1 MNKDDFFYLGKIL
14 KTYGNNGHLLILFDV
29 DDPGDYQQLD
39 TVFIS
44 INNELIPF
52 TVRSVELRPKQQA
65 LLLLDDM
72 NSADDA
78 EVFERMELFLP
89 LSKLPKLQ
97 GNKFYYHEITGFSVV
112 DQHHGNI
119 GILRSVI
126 DLPQQSLMQIDHGNK
141 EVLVPLNDETLIQ
154 VDREQKILLIRAPEG
169 LIDIYL

>member
-1 MNKDDFFYLGKIL
+1 MNKDDFFYLGKVL
-14 KTYGNNGHLLILFDV
+14 KTYGNHGHLLVLLDV
-29 DDPGDYQQLD
+29 DDPSDYQHLD

-65 LLLLDDM
+65 VLLLDDM

-97 GNKFYYHEITGFSVV
+97 GNKFYYHEITGFSVI
-112 DQHHGNI
+112 DQLRGNI

-126 DLPQQSLMQIDHGNK
+126 ELPQQSLLRIDHGNK

-154 VDREQKILLIRAPEG
+154 VDREQKILLISAPEG